1 MIDVLVCCNDRDRYP
16 AVIDPAD
23 SHEWNVK
30 PWFDLETVRRIADD
44 SQEEAAEYGHGSVD
58 TIHVLAGQVDGQDH
72 AVVLNIRWM
81 LMGGDRRQGAVE
93 VCQPN
98 GEGRY
103 AIGGHG
109 WGWYALDDDQRYVEN
124 PAQLG
129 QPSTT
134 SPRSNDGVSRPSS
147 T

>member
-58 TIHVLAGQVDGQDH
+58 TIHVLAGQVDG
-72 AVVLNIRWM
+72 
-81 LMGGDRRQGAVE
+81 
-93 VCQPN
+93 
-98 GEGRY
+98 
-103 AIGGHG
+103 
-109 WGWYALDDDQRYVEN
+109 
-124 PAQLG
+124 
-129 QPSTT
+129 
-134 SPRSNDGVSRPSS
+134 
-147 T
+147 